1 MNFRQVETF
10 RAVMMTGSASRAA
23 DVLQITQPAVSRSV
37 GELERAL
44 GFALF
49 NRIKGRLVPTAEGQL
64 FYRDVSNSFSGL
76 DTLRSAAAR
85 IRDFGSGAIK
95 IASLSALGSTLVPRA
110 IKTFRATHPE
120 IAITLQVLS
129 SSAVRNLVAG
139 GQFDIGLAA
148 DEVDLSGVDHQ
159 AFASVRAVCAIPA
172 GHRLAL
178 QETIT
183 PQELHEEP
191 FIALAPEDSA
201 RRRMNLVFE
210 AAGSRPK
217 VVIETPSSSTICALA
232 LEGVGVGLAN
242 PLAADGFVERGL
254 VLRPFEPEVP
264 FKSLLLL
271 RPDMQ
276 KSLIVRA
283 MVQALLDARFGPRPA

>member
-23 DVLQITQPAVSRSV
+23 EVLRITQPAVSRSV

-110 IKTFRATHPE
+110 IKAFRTSHPE

-159 AFASVRAVCAIPA
+159 AFASVRAVCAIPI

-178 QETIT
+178 YETIT
-183 PQELHEEP
+183 PQDLHEEP

-201 RRRMNLVFE
+201 RHRMNLVFE

-232 LEGVGVGLAN
+232 LEGVGVGLTN

-254 VLRPFEPEVP
+254 ILRPFEPEVP

-271 RPDMQ
+271 RPDTQ

-283 MVQALLDARFGPRPA
+283 MVQALLDARFGRR